1 MHHGKGIGALASP
14 ARLSVAMEALGPLP
28 EGRIA
33 AYRPPVGTDLSPL
46 GGDVHVIHG
55 FRPDHDRWSRTH
67 PVSVAPEG
75 DYAAAAVFLPRSRE
89 AGRDLIAQ
97 AMALLPPGAP
107 VIVDGQKTDGVDG
120 VLRSCRK
127 YVKGTS
133 EAVSKAHGKTFR
145 LPAGTPPESFPA
157 PERRAEG
164 MAAPAGGFSA
174 GKVDRGSALL
184 ADALPAHLPPHVVD
198 LGAGWG
204 FLSRAALAREGVERI
219 DLVEAEHPSAE
230 AARANLEGDAR
241 VHVHWADATAWTPET
256 PPDLVI
262 CNPPFHQGRAAEP
275 ALGAAFIAAAARMLA
290 PRGALLLVANRHL
303 PYEAALSAHFA
314 EVREA
319 GGDAGFKIVR
329 AERPRRRSA

>member
-1 MHHGKGIGALASP
+1 
-14 ARLSVAMEALGPLP
+14 MEALGPLP

-33 AYRPPVGTDLSPL
+33 AFRPPVGTDLSPL
-46 GGDVHVIHG
+46 GPDVHVIHG
-55 FRPDHDRWSRTH
+55 FRPDHDRWAATH
-67 PVSVAPEG
+67 AVSVKPEG

-89 AGRDLIAQ
+89 AGRDLIAR
-97 AMALLPPGAP
+97 AMEMLPEGAP
-107 VIVDGQKTDGVDG
+107 VIVDGAKTDGVDG

-127 YVKGTS
+127 YVEGTS

-145 LPAGTPPESFPA
+145 LPAGPPPDSFRA

-184 ADALPAHLPPHVVD
+184 AEALPAHLPPHVVD

-204 FLSRAALAREGVERI
+204 YLSRAALAREGVERI
-219 DLVEAEHPSAE
+219 DLVEAEHLSAE
-230 AARANLEGDAR
+230 AARANLEGDPRA
-241 VHVHWADATAWTPET
+241 HVHWADATRWTPET

-275 ALGAAFIAAAARMLA
+275 ALGAAFIEAAARMLA
-290 PRGALLLVANRHL
+290 PKGALLLVANRHL
-303 PYEAALSAHFA
+303 PYEAPLNAHFA
-314 EVREA
+314 DMREV

-329 AERPRRRSA
+329 AERPRRRST